1 MKEYI
6 SSNLCIHIT
15 SDGADYSSLPPP
27 LPFSGSRS
35 RAIEHHTFIDYFL
48 RRGVNFINILP
59 AVFMHA
65 DPKSAKIQSSCQ
77 SFLRF
82 RDLQAQKPL

>member
-1 MKEYI
+1 MGQTI
-6 SSNLCIHIT
+6 
-15 SDGADYSSLPPP
+15 LPSP

-59 AVFMHA
+59 AAFMHA
-65 DPKSAKIQSSCQ
+65 DPKSAKNTVKLSIFFALLGSAGAKAACRM
-77 SFLRF
+77 LMKLTRG
-82 RDLQAQKPL
+82 AVTVV